1 MKTFNIAFLLFT
13 LISFSYQT
21 QLETNTSSSPPRP
34 LKKTF
39 KADYFE
45 GAWEMYGY
53 GCDGKEPTPELMY
66 CTDFDKNVICT
77 KTKGDNC
84 VTTGTE
90 TFRFVKPALVQTG
103 KNIKLTYVVGN
114 AKKPNSGHWKN
125 HFEIDNLNKFHSGKR
140 IYIRT
145 PKRADVPALPT
156 ASKPE
161 FAVNIA
167 TPDTP
172 EPILQAVGTGPLI
185 DETKFT
191 KPESHIL
198 IVKKPFV
205 KPIAQINVKV
215 PPTQAGPYIYYY
227 QNYFVGHWNA
237 VGYTCTKN
245 TPKIEKIAITKAG
258 VNMVATKLT
267 GDECVPAGSKTFEF
281 VLPAKLWRGQS
292 IANTK
297 FQIGN
302 PTVKTQKSEDLS
314 VTIIDL
320 NSFSIGVH
328 TYYRIMG
335 PAFHADGVYINMQPL
350 VGGVYPG
357 PGYIKLNPKHNM
369 RAPVRRFVII
379 EEETNKPGNC

>member
-1 MKTFNIAFLLFT
+1 MGIKKKNMKTFNIAFLLFT

-21 QLETNTSSSPPRP
+21 QLVSSPPTREI
-34 LKKTF
+34 KKIQHKF
-39 KADYFE
+39 KQDYFE
-45 GAWEMYGY
+45 GEWEMFGY
-53 GCDGKEPTPELMY
+53 GCDGKEPTPELMN
-66 CTDFDKNVICT
+66 CTDSDKNVICK
-77 KTKGDNC
+77 KTLGDNC

-90 TFRFVKPALVQTG
+90 TFRFVKPALIQLG
-103 KNIKLTYVVGN
+103 KTINLRYLVGN
-114 AKKPNSGHWKN
+114 VKRPNSGHWNN
-125 HFEIDNLNKFHSGKR
+125 HFEIDDLNKFHSGKR

-145 PKRADVPALPT
+145 HKRSDIPALVAPKR
-156 ASKPE
+156 PE
-161 FAVNIA
+161 LAVNIA

-172 EPILQAVGTGPLI
+172 EKILQAVGTGKLV

-191 KPESHIL
+191 APT
-198 IVKKPFV
+198 
-205 KPIAQINVKV
+205 AQINVVV
-215 PPTQAGPYIYYY
+215 PPTQAGPYVYYY

-245 TPKIEKIAITKAG
+245 TPKIEKIAIVKSG
-258 VNMVATKLT
+258 NNMVGTKLT

-281 VLPAKLWRGQS
+281 MLPAKLWRGQA

-302 PTVKTQKSEDLS
+302 PNGKTQKEKHDEKT
-314 VTIIDL
+314 TIIDL
-320 NSFSIGVH
+320 NSFTIGAH

-335 PAFHADGVYINMQPL
+335 PAFRADGVYIIMQPL
-350 VGGVYPG
+350 VGKGVYPG